1 MKPMIHK
8 HHVIEFKDGKR
19 IRTNTLVK
27 YTIEEHAKEHKRLWK
42 LGGHW
47 KDELAYKGL
56 SGLIGKEE
64 MLREVHKHNAENRIG
79 KKHKDKNDLENKQKN
94 DSKFINKTIEIIEYL
109 KPKYYFIENP
119 LSSNIWKYIENK
131 NYIDKYIIVDY
142 CYFGYDYKKPT
153 KILTNK
159 ILENKRCSCKNH
171 KINIG
176 ATRKDMK
183 KKYDQVKYN
192 LLHRYSIPP
201 KLLDYLFN

>member
-1 MKPMIHK
+1 MKVLELFKGSGSITNYYSNSDVE
-8 HHVIEFKDGKR
+8 VISLDILE
-19 IRTNTLVK
+19 N
-27 YTIEEHAKEHKRLWK
+27 YNPTICC
-42 LGGHW
+42 
-47 KDELAYKGL
+47 DIMDFDYKQYPVGYFDII
-56 SGLIGKEE
+56 SASPECKIYSSFQYIFHIG
-64 MLREVHKHNAENRIG
+64 IG